1 MRVVPIAVII
11 IVNGHQFIRV
21 VKIRSSPIKLIV
33 GGRAIFVRLAMIH
46 HEVISGKIIWAP
58 CSSRSARLCVRS

>member
-1 MRVVPIAVII
+1 M
-11 IVNGHQFIRV
+11 
-21 VKIRSSPIKLIV
+21 RSSPIKLIV
-33 GGRAIFVRLAMIH
+33 GGRAIFVRLAIIH